1 MTGMLRQDD
10 SYVQIIHRVVRT
22 RRGGVCIH
30 LCHHV
35 KPTLEMLAIYVDE
48 SCADGRNRYL
58 VHGALFLRGAMIEP
72 LRQRIAG
79 TVEASRIQDEIKWSG
94 INRAKRARE
103 EAVVAH
109 YFDGVSIDQP
119 ASGYRFQSLVVD
131 QHRLDVAGYHEG
143 DRDRCFYKCLYQL
156 LVKRIAT
163 FSQAG
168 EDVHIVLDQRNT
180 LRYDLQDLRGS
191 LNNAL
196 VRDLQERAP
205 IVRTATFRDSR
216 TCRLLQLSDLLTGAV
231 GFHQN
236 GRHLRSDSSE
246 HKVAVSSLIADRARM
261 TSLAVPNSGR
271 PQMGIWTL
279 RMGTR
284 R

>member
-1 MTGMLRQDD
+1 M
-10 SYVQIIHRVVRT
+10 
-22 RRGGVCIH
+22 CIH

-35 KPTLEMLAIYVDE
+35 KQTPEMLAIYVDE

-58 VHGALFLRGAMIEP
+58 IHGALFLRGSLIEP
-72 LRQRIAG
+72 LRQRIAE
-79 TVEASRIQDEIKWSG
+79 TVEASRIPDEIKWSG
-94 INRAKRARE
+94 INRAKRSRE

-119 ASGYRFQSLVVD
+119 ATGHRFQSLIVD
-131 QHRLDVAGYHEG
+131 QHRLDVSGYHEG

-156 LVKRIAT
+156 LVKRIAA

-168 EDVHIVLDQRNT
+168 EDVHIVLDQRTT
-180 LRYDLQDLRGS
+180 LRYNLRDLHGS

-205 IVRTATFRDSR
+205 VVRTVTFRDSR

-236 GRHLRSDSSE
+236 GRHLRADSSE
-246 HKVAVSSLIADRARM
+246 HKVAVSSLIAERACM
-261 TSLAVPNSGR
+261 TSLAVPESGR

-279 RMGTR
+279 RMGAR
-284 R
+284 K